1 MVRGMRT
8 LFLVLAIAA
17 CQHDEP
23 APAGGGSDKL
33 QWSPPPMT
41 LAQSGIVGGWMD
53 KTADPCKD
61 FYQYACGGF
70 TKTAEIPPDR
80 SAWTLWK
87 ISSPT

>member
-17 CQHDEP
+17 CQHAHHEP

-33 QWSPPPMT
+33 QSIPPPMT
-41 LAQSGIVGGWMD
+41 LAQSGIVGGWLD

-61 FYQYACGGF
+61 FFQYACGGF
-70 TKTAEIPPDR
+70 T
-80 SAWTLWK
+80 
-87 ISSPT
+87 